1 MAAQLTERYGDALR
15 TEDISWMAWEPQRTD
30 TLTVAGKAYQASC
43 FGEEDISGWSGDCQ
57 SRAFWR
63 LEGAYEDFKDCPST
77 DEVLPYN
84 NYPMPVEAGQ
94 VFVLDYTRKDGTVT
108 RFYYRSDGEVWNGM
122 DCTTEFIPE

>member
-1 MAAQLTERYGDALR
+1 
-15 TEDISWMAWEPQRTD
+15 MAWEPQGTD
-30 TLTVAGKAYQASC
+30 TLTVAGRAYQASC
-43 FGEEDISGWSGDCQ
+43 FGEEDISGLSEDYQ

-63 LEGAYEDFKDCPST
+63 LEGAYEDFKDCPAT

-84 NYPMPVEAGQ
+84 NYPMPIETGQ
-94 VFVLDYTRKDGTVT
+94 VFVLDYTQKDGTVT